1 MRGASIT
8 ADTIG
13 DPKVSV
19 REVSTWKGWGLVREH
34 ILFDTPPA
42 QSEARHCSAPSP
54 IGGKPEYQLFAVA
67 DAEGQGQRGVMERRR
82 ALRMRRHDKR
92 HDVAPE
98 VFTYAR
104 MDILTTWLICCPIGM
119 GTSQSRVA
127 EELINPFRITAPSSL
142 SGERSGGPER

>member
-19 REVSTWKGWGLVREH
+19 REVSTWRGWGLVREH

-54 IGGKPEYQLFAVA
+54 IGGKPEFQHFADA
-67 DAEGQGQRGVMERRR
+67 DAEVDDGPGAAWRDGT
-82 ALRMRRHDKR
+82 AGTPHAK
-92 HDVAPE
+92 
-98 VFTYAR
+98 AR
-104 MDILTTWLICCPIGM
+104 
-119 GTSQSRVA
+119 
-127 EELINPFRITAPSSL
+127 
-142 SGERSGGPER
+142 